1 MGVTTLSTLDAALTD
16 VSALGFDTAPFIYF
30 IERHPA
36 YGALMRD
43 VFRRVDTGTIA
54 GYTSTL
60 TVVEVLTKPY
70 QVQDD
75 LLARRY
81 RTLLLRSR
89 NFTVVPIDAMI
100 ADSAAE
106 IRARYR
112 LRTPDALQLATAMR
126 AGCEAFLTNDHAL
139 RRVTDIRV
147 LILDELEQ

>member
-1 MGVTTLSTLDAALTD
+1 MEITTLTTLDAALVGMT
-16 VSALGFDTAPFIYF
+16 ALGFDIASLIYF
-30 IERHPA
+30 IERHPD
-36 YGALMRD
+36 YGVLMRE

-54 GYTSTL
+54 GYTSTI
-60 TVVEVLTKPY
+60 TVTEILTKPY

-75 LLARRY
+75 VLAHRY

-89 NFTVVPIDAMI
+89 NFTVVPIDAVI
-100 ADSAAE
+100 ADRAAE

-112 LRTPDALQLATAMR
+112 LRTPDALQLATAIQ

-139 RRVTDIRV
+139 RRVVDIRV